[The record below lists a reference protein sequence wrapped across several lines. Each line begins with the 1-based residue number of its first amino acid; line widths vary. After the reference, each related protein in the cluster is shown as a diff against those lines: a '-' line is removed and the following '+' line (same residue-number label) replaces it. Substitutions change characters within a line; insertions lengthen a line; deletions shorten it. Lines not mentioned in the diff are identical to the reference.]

1 MKIFLKTFAAGLLA
15 MFICVNL
22 CFSQALSPAAM
33 KLKTAYVQLKI
44 YPGAKPKQ
52 LAYLKAFP
60 QNKQQFVEIFA
71 PANNGQLYSSSHEY
85 INTFVGLAQNYPA
98 EVMERSISIGKD
110 MKWEADAIGDMQKG
124 IAELAVQN
132 TKMFSTK
139 VKALPAHDI
148 DNLIKFLADEE
159 GIKNDLQYQHLIDI
173 LRKQGHSGLAD
184 KFVAARTA
192 REKEKDH

>member
-15 MFICVNL
+15 MSVCVNL
-22 CFSQALSPAAM
+22 CFSQALSPAAT

-60 QNKQQFVEIFA
+60 QNKQQFTEIFD
-71 PANNGQLYSSSHEY
+71 PSNFGQLYKNSLEY
-85 INTFVGLAQNYPA
+85 INSFFGLAQNYPD
-98 EVMERSISIGKD
+98 EIMEKSINLGKN
-110 MKWEADAIGDMQKG
+110 MEWRADAIGFLQNG
-124 IAELAVQN
+124 IMELATQR
-132 TKMFSTK
+132 TQLFATK
-139 VKALPAHDI
+139 VKALPVHDI

-173 LRKQGHSGLAD
+173 LRKHGDSGLAD